1 MHGVTQRLEPT
12 APSEELDARTEP
24 KSRPSPSSVTGRSLR
39 YLFEGHP
46 TGAETWE
53 VAPGILWARVP
64 LPFRL
69 NHVNVWLLRE
79 RDGWTIVDTGT
90 ASGPAREM
98 WQVLLGGVLS
108 GAPIVRLIATHGHT
122 DHVGLAGWLQQ
133 VSNGAPFHIS
143 LLEWLSAKLRYE
155 DSIAPVSPTAIR
167 FLEAHGCEAALAE
180 SFSDDRNRTHS
191 YLEPLP
197 PQIQR
202 MKEGT
207 RLVFGG
213 REWRAMACGGHA
225 PEHISLWCE
234 ADRILIAGDQIL
246 SKISPMIG
254 VNPHEPDAD
263 PLTEYLTSLDRFRAL
278 PADALVLPS
287 HGLPFHGL
295 HERATELAEHHELR
309 LGQLERLM
317 ETPQSAMRLAHGLF
331 ARAIAD
337 GHARHAFSETLA
349 HAHHL
354 VAHGRATRRERDGN
368 IVFAAARG

>member
-1 MHGVTQRLEPT
+1 MHGVTQRLGPT

-133 VSNGAPFHIS
+133 VSNGAPF
-143 LLEWLSAKLRYE
+143 A
-155 DSIAPVSPTAIR
+155 
-167 FLEAHGCEAALAE
+167 
-180 SFSDDRNRTHS
+180 
-191 YLEPLP
+191 
-197 PQIQR
+197 
-202 MKEGT
+202 
-207 RLVFGG
+207 
-213 REWRAMACGGHA
+213 
-225 PEHISLWCE
+225 
-234 ADRILIAGDQIL
+234 
-246 SKISPMIG
+246 
-254 VNPHEPDAD
+254 
-263 PLTEYLTSLDRFRAL
+263 
-278 PADALVLPS
+278 
-287 HGLPFHGL
+287 
-295 HERATELAEHHELR
+295 
-309 LGQLERLM
+309 
-317 ETPQSAMRLAHGLF
+317 
-331 ARAIAD
+331 
-337 GHARHAFSETLA
+337 
-349 HAHHL
+349 
-354 VAHGRATRRERDGN
+354 
-368 IVFAAARG
+368 